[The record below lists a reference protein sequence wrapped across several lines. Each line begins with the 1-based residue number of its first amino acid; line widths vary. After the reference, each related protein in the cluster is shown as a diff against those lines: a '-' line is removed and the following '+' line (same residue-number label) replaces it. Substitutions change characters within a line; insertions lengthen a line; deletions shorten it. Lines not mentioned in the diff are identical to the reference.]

1 MKTTIIIIMIKLLT
15 KLTKLTKVVFGKNSD
30 RPEGEVQEVVEVG
43 CFLQLVYFV
52 FVCFGI
58 GLFIITQYVR
68 SRPQTI
74 LLVLVSRFFQYF
86 WQIYFSLIKS
96 ISNVFGKN
104 IILLSAPTSMWTR
117 YVLKET

>member
-1 MKTTIIIIMIKLLT
+1 MIKL
-15 KLTKLTKVVFGKNSD
+15 LTKLTKVVFGKNSD

-52 FVCFGI
+52 FVCFDI

-74 LLVLVSRFFQYF
+74 LLVLVSRFF
-86 WQIYFSLIKS
+86 
-96 ISNVFGKN
+96 NTFGKYIFIGPRSDHSLPSTHVSN
-104 IILLSAPTSMWTR
+104 SLTD
-117 YVLKET
+117 

>member
-1 MKTTIIIIMIKLLT
+1 MIKMLT
-15 KLTKLTKVVFGKNSD
+15 LLTKVVFGKNSD

-74 LLVLVSRFFQYF
+74 LLVLVSRFF
-86 WQIYFSLIKS
+86 
-96 ISNVFGKN
+96 NTFGKY
-104 IILLSAPTSMWTR
+104 ICLLSKVFPMSLVKMFLSSVHLHR
-117 YVLKET
+117 SGPGMFSKKPELKEEKLLVEA